1 MNDLI
6 TILSCT
12 ISAGTPILFALVGD
26 LIGQRAGII
35 SLNVEG
41 CMLIGACAG
50 FMVAST
56 SGSLFLAVLVA
67 MFFGGLLALCQA
79 FLAITRKQNMMAS
92 GFILNFFAVGLT
104 TFFGRNFLGRSLNA
118 DFSWDLPLLSEIPVL
133 GPTLFSQ
140 DALTYLSYFLP
151 VIVWYFLTRT
161 KAGLLLCSV
170 GEVPEVTEACGS
182 HPKRIQ
188 YAAVITAGV
197 LAAIG
202 GVQMSTI
209 YTISWANNMINGRG
223 IIASALVVL
232 CSWKAERAYI
242 PAYLFGLAQG
252 LQVFLQVKGV
262 PISMYVT
269 LMMPYLMTMVALAII
284 SLAKR
289 PTMPEKLKIIT

>member
-6 TILSCT
+6 TILSST

-50 FMVAST
+50 FMAAAT
-56 SGSLFLAVLVA
+56 TGSLLAATLVA

-79 FLAITRKQNMMAS
+79 FLAITRKSNMMAS
-92 GFILNFFAVGLT
+92 GFTLNFFAVGLT
-104 TFFGRNFLGRSLNA
+104 TFFGRNFLGRSLGA
-118 DFSWDLPLLSEIPVL
+118 DFSWKIPVLSEIPIL
-133 GPTLFSQ
+133 GPTVFSQ
-140 DALTYLSYFLP
+140 DPLTYFSYILP
-151 VIVWYFLTRT
+151 IIAWFFLTRT
-161 KAGLLLCSV
+161 KTGLLLCSV
-170 GEVPEVTEACGS
+170 GEAPEVTESCGY

-209 YTISWANNMINGRG
+209 YTMSWANDMINGRG
-223 IIASALVVL
+223 FIASAVVVL
-232 CSWKAERAYI
+232 CAWKAERSYI
-242 PAYLFGLAQG
+242 PAYIFGLAQA
-252 LQVFLQVKGV
+252 LQVFLQVKGA

-269 LMMPYLMTMVALAII
+269 MMMPYLMTMVALAIT
-284 SLAKR
+284 SLSKK
-289 PTMPEKLKIIT
+289 PSMPEKLKIIS